1 MQLPDLATPELSV
14 RALARAPRGASGAEA
29 ILYLV
34 QGDAAPAFAALPE
47 PARWQA
53 LHRRSRPE
61 APALRTTTLANALQS
76 SAVLVYAPRRV
87 SSFERLSLAGRAMR
101 ALNERRPSRLALI
114 IDARLPD
121 AALWAEA
128 LLAAACAHSFALA
141 SFRTTPARP
150 WRLKAIDLY
159 TAARPDL
166 KRAAATAR
174 ANNLARWLTA
184 LPPNKLDPAAYHR
197 LLAQLARRHGL
208 KLRWYSEAQLKRLG
222 AGAFLAVSQGNAHRG
237 AGIACLSTGGS
248 RTAPDVALIG
258 KGITFDTGGTNLKS
272 HRSMLDMHTDMGG
285 SAVALATLLALKELG
300 SALKLSC
307 YLAITDNSIGPAA
320 YRPQDVVQALN
331 GTRIQVI
338 HTDAEGRMVLADALA
353 LAARS
358 KPRLMLDFA
367 TLTGACVYAL
377 TERYSGIFSNRP
389 ALAAALVDAGSA
401 SGERLWNFPLDAD
414 FDGDIESKVADI
426 AQCAVEG
433 KGDHIHAARF
443 LQRFVPRE
451 IPWAHMDLSAATR
464 NGGLAHIPSDVTG
477 FGVRCTLQLLLSD
490 EWRRASRTRQ
500 NAA

>member
-1 MQLPDLATPELSV
+1 MQLPDLATPKLTA
-14 RALARAPRGASGAEA
+14 RTLARAARSAFAADA
-29 ILYLV
+29 IVYV
-34 QGDAAPAFAALPE
+34 VAGDAAPAFAALPE
-47 PARWQA
+47 PTRWQA

-61 APALRTTTLANALQS
+61 APAVRTTTLSNAVQS
-76 SAVLVYAPRRV
+76 TAVLAYAPRRA
-87 SSFERLSLAGRAMR
+87 SSFERLSLAGRVMR
-101 ALNERRPSRLALI
+101 ALHERRPARIALAIDSRL
-114 IDARLPD
+114 PE

-141 SFRTTPARP
+141 SFRSSPARP
-150 WRLKAIDLY
+150 WRLRSIELY
-159 TAARPDL
+159 SAARVDL
-166 KRAAATAR
+166 KRCAATAR

-197 LLAQLARRHGL
+197 LLAQLARQHAL
-208 KLRWYSEAQLKRLG
+208 KFRWYSEADLKRLG

-237 AGIACLSTGGS
+237 AGIACLSTGGA

-285 SAVALATLLALKELG
+285 SAVALATVLALKELG
-300 SALKLSC
+300 SPLKLAC
-307 YLAITDNSIGPAA
+307 YLAITDNSMGPGA

-358 KPRLMLDFA
+358 KPGLMLDFA

-389 ALAAALVDAGSA
+389 ALAAALVAAGSA
-401 SGERLWNFPLDAD
+401 SGERLWSFPLDAD

-443 LQRFVPRE
+443 LQRFVPRQ
-451 IPWAHMDLSAATR
+451 IPWAHMDLSAASR
-464 NGGLAHIPSDVTG
+464 NGGLAHIPTDVTG
-477 FGVRCTLQLLLSD
+477 FGVRCTLELLLSG
-490 EWRRASRTRQ
+490 EWRRAARARQ

>member
-1 MQLPDLATPELSV
+1 MQLPDLATPELAT
-14 RALARAPRGASGAEA
+14 RALARAARGASGAEA
-29 ILYLV
+29 IVYV
-34 QGDAAPAFAALPE
+34 VAPEAAATFASLPE

-53 LHRRSRPE
+53 LHRRNRPE
-61 APALRTTTLANALQS
+61 APAVRTTTLANALQS
-76 SAVLVYAPRRV
+76 SAVLAYAPRRA
-87 SSFERLSLAGRAMR
+87 SSFERLSLAGRVMR
-101 ALNERRPSRLALI
+101 ALHERRPARLALI
-114 IDARLPD
+114 INSRLPE

-141 SFRTTPARP
+141 SFRSAPARP
-150 WRLKAIDLY
+150 WRLKVIEIY
-159 TAARPDL
+159 TAGRPDL
-166 KRAAATAR
+166 KRCAATAR

-197 LLAQLARRHGL
+197 LLAQLARRHSL
-208 KLRWYSEAQLKRLG
+208 NFRWYSEADLKRLG
-222 AGAFLAVSQGNAHRG
+222 AGAFLAVSQGNGHRG
-237 AGIACLSTGGS
+237 AGIACLSTGS
-248 RTAPDVALIG
+248 ARAALDVALIG

-300 SALKLSC
+300 SPLKLAC

-358 KPRLMLDFA
+358 KPGLMLDFA
-367 TLTGACVYAL
+367 TLTGACVHAL

-389 ALAAALVDAGSA
+389 TLAAAFVDAGAA

-443 LQRFVPRE
+443 LQRFVPHQ
-451 IPWAHMDLSAATR
+451 IPWAHMDLSSATR
-464 NGGLAHIPSDVTG
+464 NGGLAHIPTDVTG
-477 FGVRCTLQLLLSD
+477 FGVRCTLELLLSG
-490 EWRRASRTRQ
+490 EWRRAARARQ

>member
-14 RALARAPRGASGAEA
+14 RALARAARGASGAEA
-29 ILYLV
+29 IVYLV
-34 QGDAAPAFAALPE
+34 AGEAVPAFATLPE
-47 PARWQA
+47 PTRWQA
-53 LHRRSRPE
+53 LHRRGRPE
-61 APALRTTTLANALQS
+61 APALRTTILSNALQS
-76 SAVLVYAPRRV
+76 TAVLAYAPRRA
-87 SSFERLSLAGRAMR
+87 SPFERLSLAGRALR
-101 ALNERRPSRLALI
+101 ALHERRPARLALI
-114 IDARLPD
+114 IDSRLPD

-141 SFRTTPARP
+141 SFRSAPARP
-150 WRLKAIDLY
+150 WRLNAITLY

-166 KRAAATAR
+166 KRCAATAR

-208 KLRWYSEAQLKRLG
+208 KFRWYSEADLKRLG

-237 AGIACLSTGGS
+237 AGIACLSSAGA
-248 RTAPDVALIG
+248 RAAPDVALIG

-300 SALKLSC
+300 SPLKLSC

-414 FDGDIESKVADI
+414 FDGDIESKVADV

-464 NGGLAHIPSDVTG
+464 SGGLAHIPTDVTG

-490 EWRRASRTRQ
+490 EWRRAARTRQ

>member
-1 MQLPDLATPELSV
+1 MQLPVLVTPELAT
-14 RALARAPRGASGAEA
+14 RPLARAARGAARAEA
-29 ILYLV
+29 IIYLV
-34 QGDAAPAFAALPE
+34 APGAAASFAALPE

-61 APALRTTTLANALQS
+61 APGVRTTSLSNAPQAT
-76 SAVLVYAPRRV
+76 AVLAYAPRRA
-87 SSFERLSLAGRAMR
+87 SSFERLSLAGRVLR
-101 ALNERRPSRLALI
+101 ALHERRPARIALIVDSRL
-114 IDARLPD
+114 PE

-128 LLAAACAHSFALA
+128 LLAAACAHSFSLA
-141 SFRTTPARP
+141 SFRSTPARP

-159 TAARPDL
+159 TAARLDL
-166 KRAAATAR
+166 KRCAATAR

-208 KLRWYSEAQLKRLG
+208 KFRWYSEADLKRLG
-222 AGAFLAVSQGNAHRG
+222 AGAFLAVSQGNVHR
-237 AGIACLSTGGS
+237 
-248 RTAPDVALIG
+248 APDVALIG

-300 SALKLSC
+300 SPLKLAC
-307 YLAITDNSIGPAA
+307 YLAITDNSMGPAA

-358 KPRLMLDFA
+358 KPALMLDFA

-389 ALAAALVDAGSA
+389 ALAAALVDAGTA

-443 LQRFVPRE
+443 LQRFVPRQ
-451 IPWAHMDLSAATR
+451 IAWAHMDLSAATR
-464 NGGLAHIPSDVTG
+464 NGGLAHIPTDVTG
-477 FGVRCTLQLLLSD
+477 FGVRCTLELLLSG
-490 EWRRASRTRQ
+490 EWRRAARAQQ
-500 NAA
+500 NPA